1 MQRLG
6 GVFTSRL
13 VDLCTEDGTK
23 MNFLSFLGLVD
34 TPHTVA
40 KVTGALSPKQQ
51 DFRRSIAPQRPKTSA
66 TL

>member
-1 MQRLG
+1 MRRLG

-34 TPHTVA
+34 TPHTSNLMRGKSLVL
-40 KVTGALSPKQQ
+40 KRKGK
-51 DFRRSIAPQRPKTSA
+51 SIFAPQI
-66 TL
+66 